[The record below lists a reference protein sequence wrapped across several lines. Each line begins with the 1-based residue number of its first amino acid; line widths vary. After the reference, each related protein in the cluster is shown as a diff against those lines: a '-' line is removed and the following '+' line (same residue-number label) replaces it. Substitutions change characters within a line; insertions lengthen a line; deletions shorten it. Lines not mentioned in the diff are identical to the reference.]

1 MENKLI
7 MVDLVED
14 AKLKGTRITETNMD
28 NNFLQI
34 SREDF
39 QKGYDYDF
47 TPYIQSDYTGITYLP
62 WSNAYLILREL
73 FPNLDVAFDPMEG
86 IENQLDKSREEAIEP
101 ILRAF
106 DEIIAGSD
114 KRAQKKAQNAKNRL
128 QNELI
133 HKGSGFYVKP
143 YLYDT
148 ATGAR
153 TPAHSFPVMDST
165 NNYLPNPNARELS
178 DANMRGAV
186 KAIALYTGIGLRLW
200 TRENMDIRKN
210 DNSHPVFKG
219 LQAIYEQKMECLSEF
234 GILPDKW
241 QDPDFGWSVFK
252 LRELS
257 ASLADY
263 LENGGD
269 GEEEAKVWDGWKTPN
284 IAVKW
289 AMEQLDISKKDATAI
304 FNEMLETIEDKSS
317 FKEPFY
323 NKVISMS
330 KD

>member
-1 MENKLI
+1 MENKTF
-7 MVDLVED
+7 MVDLQT
-14 AKLKGTRITETNMD
+14 AQTEKHT
-28 NNFLQI
+28 NFLVVPP
-34 SREDF
+34 DMF
-39 QKGYDYDF
+39 KKGYDYDF
-47 TPYIQSDYTGITYLP
+47 TPYIQSDYTGICYVP

-73 FPNLDVAFDPMEG
+73 FPNLDVAFDPMEA
-86 IENQLDKSREEAIEP
+86 IENQLDKSNMDNIEP
-101 ILRAF
+101 MLREF
-106 DEIIAGSD
+106 DEIIAGND

-128 QNELI
+128 QTELI
-133 HKGSGFYVKP
+133 HKGAGFYVKP

-148 ATGAR
+148 TTGAR

-186 KAIALYTGIGLRLW
+186 KTIALYTGIGLRLW

-234 GILPDKW
+234 GILPDSW
-241 QDPDFGWSVFK
+241 EDPDFSWSVFK

-257 ASLADY
+257 AGLADY

-269 GEEEAKVWDGWKTPN
+269 GEEEAKVWDAWKTPN
-284 IAVKW
+284 IAIKW
-289 AMEQLDISKKDATAI
+289 ASEELDITQKEASAI
-304 FNEMLETIEDKSS
+304 FNEVLETVEDKSS

-323 NKVISMS
+323 DKVKSLCGA
-330 KD
+330 